1 LIFILVSLASNDGG
15 GAIPQKSSASE
26 IALTN
31 SNEQNC
37 RTPQKNAF
45 GLLAMSWLLL
55 AMRMVTVS
63 HAHGVCFHAHPS
75 SGRRCGVRR

>member
-1 LIFILVSLASNDGG
+1 MVSKWEFPVFPTLVEVGRVDFSIFILVSLASNNGG

-37 RTPQKNAF
+37 RTPRKKY
-45 GLLAMSWLLL
+45 LWSVSDV
-55 AMRMVTVS
+55 MVTAS
-63 HAHGVCFHAHPS
+63 HAHGYC
-75 SGRRCGVRR
+75 